1 MHKVYM
7 LLILL
12 LLVVS
17 IATAWPAFA
26 ADMLWRITHGDQ
38 DSLVLGK
45 VEKTGKNTL
54 EVSVAK
60 EISGKP
66 TKPLIEVEVNKSDLA
81 WLGQEINQGDK
92 LILSLVQNG
101 GRYAIKWGIYKVSSL
116 DYKTLKI
123 VAPNKWP
130 GDMAALQWYI
140 NSNGKENE
148 FYFKEGAVFVKDK
161 SGASKQIY
169 PLTET
174 HSSGAAEIAEPA
186 STVRENEKSP
196 SAASPSASAGP
207 AGIFALGSA
216 AALALAW
223 LIWKIMCRNHV

>member
-1 MHKVYM
+1 MHKAYM
-7 LLILL
+7 LLILF

-38 DSLVLGK
+38 DSLVFGK

-60 EISGKP
+60 VISGKP
-66 TKPLIEVEVNKSDLA
+66 TKPLIEVEVKESDLA

-92 LILSLVQNG
+92 LVLSLVQNG
-101 GRYAIKWGIYKVSSL
+101 ERYAIKWGIYKVSSL

-123 VAPNKWP
+123 VAPDKWP

-148 FYFKEGAVFVKDK
+148 FYFKEVAVFVKDR

-169 PLTET
+169 PLSETDSQCSTEF
-174 HSSGAAEIAEPA
+174 ADPA
-186 STVRENEKSP
+186 SSPPETGKSV
-196 SAASPSASAGP
+196 SYGSIGRSAGIP
-207 AGIFALGSA
+207 AMGGA

-223 LIWKIMCRNHV
+223 LILKKRRNK